1 MLSLFAQ
8 PCFADAPPAESLQYR
23 RELSTQARRVFGP
36 DAPIAALAGQI
47 HQESGWRPGLTSR
60 TGAVGLA
67 QFMPATA
74 DGLEDRYN
82 DLEYLSRASPRWAFR
97 AQALLMR
104 DLRDQVDHYRDAC
117 QQWAWALQG
126 YVGGMKWVRRRQ
138 AASDRPEVCLYAS
151 CRINPGILASN
162 QKEAQDY
169 PERILDLHAPR
180 YLTWGGSPCSR

>member
-1 MLSLFAQ
+1 MQ
-8 PCFADAPPAESLQYR
+8 PCFADIPPAESLQYR
-23 RELSTQARRVFGP
+23 RELATQARRVFGP
-36 DAPIAALAGQI
+36 DAPIAALAGQV
-47 HQESGWRPGLTSR
+47 HQESGWRQGLTSR
-60 TGAVGLA
+60 TGAVGLT

-74 DGLEDRYN
+74 DGLEDRYPE
-82 DLEYLSRASPRWAFR
+82 LEYFSRASPRWAFR

-162 QKEAQDY
+162 QKEAQEY

-180 YLTWGGSPCSR
+180 YLSWGPSPCSR